1 MVPTYAQENSTAVV
15 TGSTPDA
22 RRNILKEEYVM
33 NFFRTCTLFVLLAG
47 VVLAGCCGPGGGGAT
62 VENKSITTT
71 KSLGEQLMDLQ
82 KAYESGAI
90 TESQYNDLKKKTIEQ
105 SPEVK

>member
-1 MVPTYAQENSTAVV
+1 MLFVMLTAVV
-15 TGSTPDA
+15 FS
-22 RRNILKEEYVM
+22 
-33 NFFRTCTLFVLLAG
+33 
-47 VVLAGCCGPGGGGAT
+47 GCCGPGGGAK

-90 TESQYNDLKKKTIEQ
+90 TESQYNDLKKKAIEQ
-105 SPEVK
+105 NTQGN

>member
-1 MVPTYAQENSTAVV
+1 M
-15 TGSTPDA
+15 
-22 RRNILKEEYVM
+22 
-33 NFFRTCTLFVLLAG
+33 LFVLLAG
-47 VVLAGCCGPGGGGAT
+47 VVFAGCCGPGGGGAT